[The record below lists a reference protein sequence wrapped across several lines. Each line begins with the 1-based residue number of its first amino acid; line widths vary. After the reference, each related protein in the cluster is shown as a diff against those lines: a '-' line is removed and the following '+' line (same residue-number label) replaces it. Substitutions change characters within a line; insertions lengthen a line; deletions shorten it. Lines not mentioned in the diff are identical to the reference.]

1 LTGAIA
7 ANPLVNQVCQ
17 FPVQR
22 DLRWVRVMNE
32 LRVLSIYEGFFSGGA
47 RILHSDVVRGLSGG
61 TQRHAVLSIEGEMH
75 REATRQRM
83 ADDACYQAL
92 TAAGVPVSAL
102 RDGAQEG
109 AHTGAGADVGVG
121 VSGEGGPGGFSRREL
136 AATAR
141 ATAAADVILSLKEQP
156 LALLNQGGLPY
167 RPVVVCLHRSDPENQ
182 GPALDALRAAVA
194 AGRVRA
200 GVCCAES
207 TRAAYVT
214 AGIPAELMRVIP
226 NGVDLLRFRP
236 DAVRRAAVR
245 ASLGIPARAPVTVF
259 AARYAAM
266 KNVPLF
272 LRAARIH
279 LGRDPGAHVL
289 LCGAGMTADNAGLTA
304 DIRAAFAGRPDLLR
318 RMSLLGVRHDMEA
331 VYAAA
336 DVVSLTSSSG
346 EAAPLC
352 LIEGM
357 MCGAV
362 PVATDVGDCAE
373 LVAGHGFLTPAE
385 AGPIALAWSEAA
397 ARAAEFA
404 PALARSRER
413 FSQTRM
419 VTAYGALI
427 ERVHHD
433 AVRAVRP
440 ARGGRARARTAARHP
455 A

>member
-1 LTGAIA
+1 
-7 ANPLVNQVCQ
+7 
-17 FPVQR
+17 
-22 DLRWVRVMNE
+22 MNE

-61 TQRHAVLSIEGEMH
+61 AQRHTVLSIEGEMH
-75 REATRQRM
+75 REATRQPM
-83 ADDACYQAL
+83 SEDACYRAL

-102 RDGAQEG
+102 RDRFG
-109 AHTGAGADVGVG
+109 
-121 VSGEGGPGGFSRREL
+121 GEGRADAEEGSREGGHESGGGVFSRAEL

-141 ATAAADVILSLKEQP
+141 ATAAADVLLSLKEQP
-156 LALLNQGGLPY
+156 LALLNQAGLPY

-200 GVCCAES
+200 CVCCAES
-207 TRAAYVT
+207 TRAAYVA
-214 AGIPAELMRVIP
+214 AGIPAELMHVIP

-236 DAVRRAAVR
+236 DAVRRAAMR
-245 ASLGIPARAPVTVF
+245 SSLGIAADAPVTVF
-259 AARYAAM
+259 AARYAEM

-272 LRAARIH
+272 LRAARIQ

-289 LCGAGMTADNAGLTA
+289 MCGAGMTAENPELTA
-304 DIRAAFAGRPDLLR
+304 DITAAFGDAPGLLR
-318 RMSLLGVRHDMEA
+318 RLSLLGVRHDMET

-385 AGPIALAWSEAA
+385 AEPIAAAWSRAA
-397 ARAAEFA
+397 ALAADFA

-427 ERVHHD
+427 ERVHQD

-440 ARGGRARARTAARHP
+440 ARRRTRTRTRAGAPYGA
-455 A
+455 